1 MESTDAKLSGGNEH
15 IMKKLTKKSSVFDNR
30 VTRAILLAVGLAL
43 VTASAS
49 SSAELTA
56 KEIVVKA
63 NDLLRG
69 KSSTATA
76 TMTVVKPDWSRKMS
90 MKMWML
96 EPSYAMI
103 LITEPAK
110 DKGTV
115 TLKRKNE
122 IWNWVPAI
130 QRVIKIPPSMMMQPW
145 MGSDF
150 TNDDLVRES
159 SIINDYTQDLIGD
172 DTVSGYDCYKIR
184 LIPTPEAGVV
194 WGKVIMWISK
204 KGYLELKTEYYDE
217 DSTLVKYMIGSDIKV
232 MGGRT
237 LPSHWEM
244 IPVDKPDEKTI
255 LDYSDLQFNV
265 DIKPSY
271 FSEQNMKR
279 VR

>member
-1 MESTDAKLSGGNEH
+1 MKRSDGKLPGENQH
-15 IMKKLTKKSSVFDNR
+15 IMKKLTQRNSVFAYR
-30 VTRAILLAVGLAL
+30 VTRAILMAVGLAL
-43 VTASAS
+43 VTASAAP
-49 SSAELTA
+49 SAELTA

-159 SIINDYTQDLIGD
+159 SIIDDYTQDMIGD

-194 WGKVIMWISK
+194 WGKVIMWISR